1 MAEFTRDE
9 PAGDAGPQGGVSTLE
24 GLRARTLAWLRE
36 EAGRE
41 TRFRELAQAVCSRLC
56 REFPHYSWVG
66 VYMVEGDRLK
76 LWAWDGPEPTQHVE
90 IPLNAG
96 LCGWAASTG
105 QVANVP
111 DVRKDPRYLQCFVS
125 CQSEI
130 VVPIARDGKVYGE
143 IDIDSDRLAAF
154 GADDEQFLKAVCAIL
169 AERAAADA
177 EVRAVGGRTT
187 GRPA

>member
-1 MAEFTRDE
+1 MANVERDE
-9 PAGDAGPQGGVSTLE
+9 PAAAGRDERVAEEAALE
-24 GLRARTLAWLRE
+24 ARRARTLAWLRE
-36 EAGRE
+36 QADRGRG
-41 TRFRELAQAVCSRLC
+41 FRDLAQALC
-56 REFPHYSWVG
+56 THLYREYPHYSWVG
-66 VYMVEGDRLK
+66 VYMIEDDRLR
-76 LWAWDGPEPTQHVE
+76 LWAWDGPQPTQHVE

-105 QVANVP
+105 QLANVP
-111 DVRKDPRYLQCFVS
+111 DVRQDPRYLQCFLS

-154 GADDEQFLKAVCAIL
+154 GVGDERFLQEVCAIL

-177 EVRAVGGRTT
+177 EVEAGRTET
-187 GRPA
+187 